1 MTSTTTRTQFFAQFS
16 TVADAIEAENQA
28 LSIGA
33 EFLPECARTV
43 LAGGDATSEYYAWLI
58 SQTSVLLTVYV
69 GDELTVEE
77 GRTAYRIGRECCEF
91 WTGYL
96 DQPGVSPNPSDWELS
111 ALDIETA
118 ANELGVDATP
128 ELIAALEA
136 GFSERRRELSWSERF
151 AAVAS

>member
-1 MTSTTTRTQFFAQFS
+1 MIR
-16 TVADAIEAENQA
+16 ADI
-28 LSIGA
+28 
-33 EFLPECARTV
+33 
-43 LAGGDATSEYYAWLI
+43 LAA
-58 SQTSVLLTVYV
+58 
-69 GDELTVEE
+69 
-77 GRTAYRIGRECCEF
+77 AYGIGRECCEF

-118 ANELGVDATP
+118 ANELSVDATP

>member
-1 MTSTTTRTQFFAQFS
+1 MTSTTTRTQFLAQFS
-16 TVADAIEAENQA
+16 TVAEAVEAENQA

-43 LAGGDATSEYYAWLI
+43 LDGGDATAEYYAWLI
-58 SQTSVLLTVYV
+58 GQCEGTVSAS
-69 GDELTVEE
+69 
-77 GRTAYRIGRECCEF
+77 AYRIGRECCEF

-118 ANELGVDATP
+118 ANELGVAVTP
-128 ELIAALEA
+128 ELIAELEA
-136 GFSERRRELSWSERF
+136 GFSERRRELSWSEKFSRE
-151 AAVAS
+151 VR

>member
-1 MTSTTTRTQFFAQFS
+1 MTITTRMQFLAQFS
-16 TVADAIEAENQA
+16 TVAEAVEAENQA

-69 GDELTVEE
+69 GDELTVEKD
-77 GRTAYRIGRECCEF
+77 RTAYGIGRECCEF
-91 WTGYL
+91 WVDYL
-96 DQPGVSPNPSDWELS
+96 DQPGVSGDPNDWELS

-118 ANELGVDATP
+118 AIELGVDATP
-128 ELIAALEA
+128 EFVAALEA
-136 GFSERRRELSWSERF
+136 GFSERRRELSWSEKFSRNIR
-151 AAVAS
+151 